1 MTKKI
6 FLIMAA
12 SAAAIL
18 WNAGAFGADRPL
30 AGIAILRSNSPRTLA
45 MTPIL
50 GQSLSGIAEGSG
62 IFSAVNPALLR
73 EELVKFGC
81 TGENCLLGFAA
92 DAGITLLV
100 RGDLD
105 DSNDFVI
112 MTLTA
117 YGIGF
122 PYHGRA
128 VCRRTIRIPMS
139 ARYGAPEF
147 AAIIDE
153 HAGFFFAEVLS
164 RWRTPFYFTGEAEP
178 VLVSPRR
185 VSGEYDLYRPG
196 ETPQGGDIRE
206 LTKVGTV
213 RLSGGSVVRSSS
225 PVLQGDFIL
234 AGYRETARELE
245 SLQYGRKRETVLRPV
260 SAVETVY
267 ALLLAAPGGAV
278 MPIIAPTAGYYRNR
292 DWTGLGLWALNVAP
306 YLYLEIDGLSTYWAG
321 YHKRRRSVPGEVR
334 ARYHFG
340 LYMLSAGGIS
350 LFADAFAHGMLHR
363 AANYLEARPPL
374 LGNPATAGL
383 LALIGGGAGHFY
395 RGRRAWGYCYYHVD
409 NILLYF
415 TLREFSPGRNYNP
428 ITRSFTTGKINR
440 LRAFSLLSAAG
451 AVRIAEI
458 VHAVL
463 IRDSI
468 LNGEIVNEGYSIE
481 PILYSAGDAT
491 PVFGLHYS
499 YRW

>member
-1 MTKKI
+1 MTRRMFFI
-6 FLIMAA
+6 LAA
-12 SAAAIL
+12 VAATLL
-18 WNAGAFGADRPL
+18 WTEGVSGADRPL
-30 AGIAILRSNSPRTLA
+30 AGIAILKSNSPRTLA

-62 IFSAVNPALLR
+62 VFSAVNPALLR

-92 DAGITLLV
+92 DAGISLLV
-100 RGDLD
+100 RADLD

-122 PYHGRA
+122 PYHGR
-128 VCRRTIRIPMS
+128 VVYRRTVQIPMS
-139 ARYGAPEF
+139 TRYGAPEF
-147 AAIIDE
+147 TAIIDE

-164 RWRTPFYFTGEAEP
+164 RWRTPYYFTGEAEP
-178 VLVSPRR
+178 VLLSPRR
-185 VSGEYDLYRPG
+185 ISGDYDLYRPG
-196 ETPQGGDIRE
+196 ETPGGVDVRE
-206 LTKVGTV
+206 FRKVGTV
-213 RLSGGSVVRSSS
+213 RLAGGSVVRSSA
-225 PVLQGDFIL
+225 PVLQGDLIL

-245 SLQYGRKRETVLRPV
+245 SMQYGRKREIVLRPV
-260 SAVETVY
+260 SAAETVY
-267 ALLLAAPGGAV
+267 ALLLAAPAGAV

-292 DWTGLGLWALNVAP
+292 DWAGLGLWALNVAP
-306 YLYLEIDGLSTYWAG
+306 YLYLEIDGLTTYWAD
-321 YHKRRRSVPGEVR
+321 YHKRKRSVPREVR

-340 LYMLSAGGIS
+340 LYMLSAGGVS
-350 LFADAFAHGMLHR
+350 LFADAFAHGMLR
-363 AANYLEARPPL
+363 DAANYLKARPPL

-415 TLREFSPGRNYNP
+415 TLREFSPGRTFNP
-428 ITRSFTTGKINR
+428 ITRSFSTGKINKT
-440 LRAFSLLSAAG
+440 RAFSLLSVAG
-451 AVRIAEI
+451 AIRIAEI

-468 LNGEIVNEGYSIE
+468 LNGKIIREGHSIE
-481 PILYSAGDAT
+481 PILYSTADAM
-491 PVFGLHYS
+491 PVFGIHYS